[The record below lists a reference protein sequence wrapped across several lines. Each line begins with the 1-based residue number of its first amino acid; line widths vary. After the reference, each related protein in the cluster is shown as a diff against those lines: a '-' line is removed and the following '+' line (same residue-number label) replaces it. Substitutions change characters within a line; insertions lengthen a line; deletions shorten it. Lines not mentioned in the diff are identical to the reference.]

1 MSAAELL
8 DFKVNLSALRLA
20 VEQYSHQREREPNR
34 GNPKSEYERGFMD
47 GVDFLAERVSPYIE
61 KLEQQIRQLEGE
73 SNQ

>member
-1 MSAAELL
+1 MSESDLL
-8 DFKVNLSALRLA
+8 DMRVNLSALRLA
-20 VEQYSHQREREPNR
+20 IEQYSKQREREPLR
-34 GNPKSEYERGFMD
+34 GNPKNEYERGFMD